1 MYVLLHFLPSAYGRY
16 ASRAFG
22 VLIPARI
29 AWFLQDLPAV
39 VIPLLVFFN
48 MEHTQLH
55 LANYIVSS
63 VLRYSTAELAVLH
76 SLYDGKCLTLNL
88 HPFFCE
94 LGIASGDVRHQLCS
108 ACLCIPAAYQRRK
121 ACSVS
126 AVFQCCSV
134 QLYQRI
140 FPSALSVRMGRYGTL
155 DIQNNF
161 NQLTYL
167 ELIGLQ
173 QITSSLFNTDF
184 LLT

>member
-63 VLRYSTAELAVLH
+63 VLRYSTAELTVLH

-88 HPFFCE
+88 HFF
-94 LGIASGDVRHQLCS
+94 LRTWYSFWRCS
-108 ACLCIPAAYQRRK
+108 
-121 ACSVS
+121 SS
-126 AVFQCCSV
+126 AM
-134 QLYQRI
+134 
-140 FPSALSVRMGRYGTL
+140 LSVPLYTRCL
-155 DIQNNF
+155 SK
-161 NQLTYL
+161 
-167 ELIGLQ
+167 EE
-173 QITSSLFNTDF
+173 SLFRQCRF
-184 LLT
+184 SVL